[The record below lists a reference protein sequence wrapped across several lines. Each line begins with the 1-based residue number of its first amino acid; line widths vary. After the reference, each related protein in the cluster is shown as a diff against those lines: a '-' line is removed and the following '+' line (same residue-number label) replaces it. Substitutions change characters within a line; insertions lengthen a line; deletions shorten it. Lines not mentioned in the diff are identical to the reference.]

1 MMSSKI
7 RFLSFFYFLT
17 IATIL
22 VPVQYFG
29 IEFSTPVF
37 AKSLISQNSDV
48 EQLLKQG
55 DSQADQGNPETA
67 LQSYQ
72 KALALAQSKGDRLGE
87 GNSIHRI
94 GSLYLYDLKSPEKAR
109 PYYQKALEIAQSIPD
124 SLLEAKALLNLG
136 NTYKVVEDYNQS
148 IAYHQKSLVVARKAQ
163 SCQVEATALE
173 ALGYDTFTID
183 LPKATQFLENARD
196 TLHACKGDSPEATQ
210 KNLKQE
216 AGILT
221 SLSRNYAL
229 LHTFGAVNP
238 LKGEVPAV
246 PAGQRS
252 EEFKSSLPKGI
263 QTYKQAIE
271 IAQKTGD
278 RAQQGVALVGLADI
292 YKTQA
297 NYPDAKKALEQAV
310 QVLQKVPSAKL
321 ALGKALV
328 SLVEVYGYERQWTQV
343 VKTGNQALVIMR
355 ERPKS
360 VEDGLEYQNYEAQI
374 LLGMADAN
382 RNQQQY
388 PDAIKNYEDAANV
401 SQAILNLASTMQN
414 SKNKNWILVQATN
427 AKFKRL
433 TACTQLQAV
442 YAFAGR
448 SNQSPDA
455 CKSK

>member
-1 MMSSKI
+1 MLSKI
-7 RFLSFFYFLT
+7 KLLSLFSFLIIVT
-17 IATIL
+17 
-22 VPVQYFG
+22 VPGLAQHVG
-29 IEFSTPVF
+29 LELISPVF
-37 AKSLISQNSDV
+37 AKSSISQNPDV
-48 EQLLKQG
+48 EKLLKQA
-55 DSQADQGNPETA
+55 DSQADQGNPEAA

-72 KALALAQSKGDRLGE
+72 EALALAKAKGDRLGE

-173 ALGYDTFTID
+173 ALGYDMFTID

-196 TLHACKGDSPEATQ
+196 TLHACKGDSSEATQ

-278 RAQQGVALVGLADI
+278 HVQEGVALVGLADI
-292 YKTQA
+292 YKTQG
-297 NYPDAKKALEQAV
+297 NYPEAQRSLEQAV
-310 QVLQKVPSAKL
+310 KVLQKAPTAKFT
-321 ALGKALV
+321 LGKSLV
-328 SLVEVYGYERQWTQV
+328 SLVEVYGYQRQWTQV

-355 ERPKS
+355 DRPKS
-360 VEDGLEYQNYEAQI
+360 EEDGLEYQNYEAQVLI
-374 LLGMADAN
+374 GMADAN

-388 PDAIKNYEDAANV
+388 PEAIKNYTDAANV
-401 SQAILNLASTMQN
+401 SQNILNLANTVRDSSN
-414 SKNKNWILVQATN
+414 NKNWVLVQETN

-442 YAFAGR
+442 YAVAGR